1 MKKIKEHV
9 VYYYFSYLLSLTSMA
24 YGWKLV
30 IHPEILQTYKV
41 YQKIRDVFDHRFI
54 GVFFIALGL
63 VYGLATM
70 TNRKKIKQ
78 LLLPVFSFIWTFF
91 SFSFILSEPPN
102 TVGILTLCVALMGFG
117 VSLRGDFKDG

>member
-1 MKKIKEHV
+1 MQKIKEHAI
-9 VYYYFSYLLSLTSMA
+9 YYYYSYLLALTSMA

-30 IHPEILQTYKV
+30 IHPEILQTYRV

-54 GVFFIALGL
+54 GVFLLLLGASYAIAT
-63 VYGLATM
+63 VFDFK
-70 TNRKKIKQ
+70 RIKR

-102 TVGILTLCVALMGFG
+102 TVGILSLCVALIGFG

>member
-1 MKKIKEHV
+1 MQKIKEHII
-9 VYYYFSYLLSLTSMA
+9 YYYYSYLLALISMA

-30 IHPEILQTYKV
+30 IHPEILQTYRV

-54 GVFFIALGL
+54 GVFLLLLGASYA
-63 VYGLATM
+63 VSTVF
-70 TNRKKIKQ
+70 NFKRIKR

-91 SFSFILSEPPN
+91 GFSFILSEPPN
-102 TVGILTLCVALMGFG
+102 TVGILTLCVALIGFG

>member
-1 MKKIKEHV
+1 
-9 VYYYFSYLLSLTSMA
+9 MA

-30 IHPEILQTYKV
+30 IHPEILQTYRV

-54 GVFFIALGL
+54 GVFLLLLGASYA
-63 VYGLATM
+63 VSTVF
-70 TNRKKIKQ
+70 NFKRIKR

-91 SFSFILSEPPN
+91 GFSFILSEPPN

>member
-30 IHPEILQTYKV
+30 VHPEILQTYKV

-54 GVFFIALGL
+54 GVFFLLLGASYAISTVL
-63 VYGLATM
+63 DFK
-70 TNRKKIKQ
+70 RIKR

-91 SFSFILSEPPN
+91 GFSFILSEPPN
-102 TVGILTLCVALMGFG
+102 TVGILTLCVALVGFG

>member
-1 MKKIKEHV
+1 MKKIKENIIH
-9 VYYYFSYLLSLTSMA
+9 YYFSYLLSLTSMA

-78 LLLPVFSFIWTFF
+78 LLLPVFSFIWTIF